1 MGPVTVRVARTLALT
16 LSCAACAG
24 EALEP
29 VTGALEVTVHGGG
42 DGGDPDGFVALVDGL
57 AQRSLAAGQVALFA
71 GLSAG
76 SHQVSLG
83 GVGANCALTG
93 AATQEV
99 NVVPGDTAGVAF
111 DVTCAAVTGTLR
123 VAVTTSG
130 TDLDPNGYDVL
141 VDGAPGSAVEPD
153 GAILFPVPAGDHTV
167 TLGALNRNC
176 AVDVPEPRQV
186 RVAAGGLSTAEFAV
200 QCAAGARAGRGHE
213 IALVRREPEGAGRV
227 IYVVNDDGTHQ
238 ERLFPALSPPQ
249 DTPAWAPDGNRIA
262 FYTLPTDSTAAVM
275 IGDAGG
281 AILRQFEQ
289 TNNLESFDLA
299 WSPDGTRLA
308 LEKFFLGSCP
318 VIRLLPVNGSAES
331 TLDPGCFFDGE
342 FESFTWSPDGGRLAF
357 VVSVITNIDT
367 LDEFGIL
374 GIVDL
379 SKPGESERLPEG
391 CQAGSVGEVDWSP
404 DGTRLA
410 FTDHGIAVL
419 DFATSSC
426 VHLTDDPSDR
436 SPTWSPDSRRLA
448 FSSARDGNAE
458 IYLIGADGIG
468 LTRITRNSVD
478 DVTPSWRP

>member
-1 MGPVTVRVARTLALT
+1 
-16 LSCAACAG
+16 
-24 EALEP
+24 
-29 VTGALEVTVHGGG
+29 
-42 DGGDPDGFVALVDGL
+42 
-57 AQRSLAAGQVALFA
+57 
-71 GLSAG
+71 
-76 SHQVSLG
+76 
-83 GVGANCALTG
+83 
-93 AATQEV
+93 
-99 NVVPGDTAGVAF
+99 
-111 DVTCAAVTGTLR
+111 
-123 VAVTTSG
+123 
-130 TDLDPNGYDVL
+130 
-141 VDGAPGSAVEPD
+141 
-153 GAILFPVPAGDHTV
+153 
-167 TLGALNRNC
+167 
-176 AVDVPEPRQV
+176 
-186 RVAAGGLSTAEFAV
+186 
-200 QCAAGARAGRGHE
+200 
-213 IALVRREPEGAGRV
+213 
-227 IYVVNDDGTHQ
+227 
-238 ERLFPALSPPQ
+238 
-249 DTPAWAPDGNRIA
+249 
-262 FYTLPTDSTAAVM
+262 M

-331 TLDPGCFFDGE
+331 TFDPGCFFDGE
-342 FESFTWSPDGGRLAF
+342 FESFGWSPDGGRLAF

-379 SKPGESERLPEG
+379 SRPGESERLPEG

-410 FTDHGIAVL
+410 FTDRGIAVL

-468 LTRITRNSVD
+468 LTRITRNSAD